1 LRHFA
6 AHGGGVLL
14 YLAQEGRGIG
24 LGNKLRAYSLQQQN
38 LDTVEADNTLGFD
51 DDERQFDAAVQML
64 QHLQIE
70 RVQLL
75 TNNPNKVQAVQDA
88 GIQVID
94 RQPIYGTLND
104 YNLSYVKT
112 KATRSGH
119 WLSELLSGA
128 ATGK

>member
-1 LRHFA
+1 MFHHKYNYHLHHHLFDMFLKPNHF
-6 AHGGGVLL
+6 L
-14 YLAQEGRGIG
+14 YI
-24 LGNKLRAYSLQQQN
+24 
-38 LDTVEADNTLGFD
+38 
-51 DDERQFDAAVQML
+51 VQML

-75 TNNPNKVQAVQDA
+75 TNNPNKVQAVRDA
-88 GIQVID
+88 GIKVVD

>member
-1 LRHFA
+1 MLFREANGIFEHVAVLVGSREHWPDPVPVRIHSACFTGDLFGSLRCDCGEQLRGSLRHFA

-51 DDERQFDAAVQML
+51 ADERQFDAAVQML

-70 RVQLL
+70 RVQL
-75 TNNPNKVQAVQDA
+75 
-88 GIQVID
+88 
-94 RQPIYGTLND
+94 
-104 YNLSYVKT
+104 
-112 KATRSGH
+112 
-119 WLSELLSGA
+119 
-128 ATGK
+128 